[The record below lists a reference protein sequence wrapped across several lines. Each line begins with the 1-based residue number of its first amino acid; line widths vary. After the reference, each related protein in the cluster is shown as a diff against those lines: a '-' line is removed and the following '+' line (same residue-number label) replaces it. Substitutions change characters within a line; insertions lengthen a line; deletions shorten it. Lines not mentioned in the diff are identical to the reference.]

1 MNALVECQRNH
12 PCIICWGPFNEF
24 GPKNGWRRH
33 QGPGGGFMS
42 RYDAKKAK
50 EIIES
55 HEKFVKE
62 VVKSIRLRDPQRRP
76 VHDSSGWIHVDT
88 DVWSIHDYTQT
99 LQKKHLSLFKEM
111 QLLSLK
117 AKVEDHSFYLKLKGP

>member
-1 MNALVECQRNH
+1 MRWWSA
-12 PCIICWGPFNEF
+12 
-24 GPKNGWRRH
+24 NGTTPASSVGVPSTSSGLRTA
-33 QGPGGGFMS
+33 GGGIRALAVAS
-42 RYDAKKAK
+42 
-50 EIIES
+50 IIES

-99 LQKKHLSLFKEM
+99 LQKKHLYISL
-111 QLLSLK
+111 
-117 AKVEDHSFYLKLKGP
+117 